1 MMLLLQAA
9 PTNPVSVFLNGF
21 EWIFPA
27 CEIFHIVGFGIAIGT
42 IAVVDFSLMGLE
54 FTSKAVPRLLKD
66 TALWTLIALVIV
78 LMAGFVLFLTDPV
91 HYISNSSFDVKMVAL
106 LLAIVYNYTIHRK
119 VAMSGTS
126 SPKTNKWVGAISLVL
141 WLSVVFSGLFIAF
154 VA

>member
-1 MMLLLQAA
+1 MMLLLQA
-9 PTNPVSVFLNGF
+9 PSNPVSVFLNGF

-54 FTSKAVPRLLKD
+54 FKSKAAPRLLKD
-66 TALWTLIALVIV
+66 TSMWTLIALVIV

-91 HYISNSSFDVKMVAL
+91 HYINNSSFDVKMVTL

-119 VAMSGTS
+119 VVMSGTS
-126 SPKTNKWVGAISLVL
+126 SPQTDKWVGAISLAL
-141 WLSVVFSGLFIAF
+141 WLTVVFSGLFIAF
-154 VA
+154 VGG